1 MQPIMDQRESG
12 VEQPNT
18 RIRSLEQE
26 NRSLR
31 SELQQVQQNVCN
43 GTGRSSGSRDRAFR
57 HQIRLLERTI
67 TDLKSEVIN
76 DVIRPER
83 KTGRTIENLR
93 DTEVQRDAKGLADD
107 GDEAVPTQLTA
118 DLGESAKKLLR
129 RMCDTIDMNTLAE
142 GEECAVCMEEM
153 VVEKCYSLP
162 CRHPVCAECFERLG
176 DGSNTVSNHQTESV
190 QCPHC
195 REVCPREECEIIT
208 NTAVQQWDLLLD
220 ISRQWAAMDIGE
232 IGIGEEDEEE
242 DSFMDDGS
250 VSASESPHPP
260 ETPGEVAD
268 LDPDTASALPNDTGA
283 VAYKSLPSPLKR
295 KRLSELIAQRSAK
308 QRV

>member
-43 GTGRSSGSRDRAFR
+43 GTGRSSGSRDRTFR

-67 TDLKSEVIN
+67 TDLKSAREK
-76 DVIRPER
+76 DR
-83 KTGRTIENLR
+83 RTIENLR

-153 VVEKCYSLP
+153 AVEKCYSLP